1 MAIGRLFRG
10 LAENIDQT
18 RKQKIADMG
27 GLEDRMSGPSIPSG
41 FNFLV
46 GGFPNGG
53 GFPNRGGF
61 GKFMTGDLPGPILG
75 PDDFGSYQIPAS
87 DPTYSSGF
95 DYARS
100 IAGGMPMSQV
110 IAPGVSYSP
119 EQPMGYTQE
128 QLNTAIGTTPTV
140 STQEPDDPRFLGT
153 GINGVTIFDEIFDR
167 KRRPPRDLPP
177 GTRSMFG
184 GDPRDLPIP
193 LSSLP
198 RFDQAEMAEN
208 IARTMRES
216 GMDFTNLFGMPS
228 VKPPSEDLDTP
239 YRLRPPIGG
248 ARPRPTLIPTGV
260 SENNLDVTTVKPP
273 SEESD
278 ILYRNGPVVR
288 PGPQPTLRPTEELI
302 AEGFIPPKIND
313 QIFID
318 DRPIIDERV
327 GTIGGFIPPQEPI
340 AIGGIGNISGPT
352 PDIRDL
358 ILPPITSIENIEQD
372 PRIAN
377 IPTITP
383 PIVPPMDLP
392 MSLPDILGIPT
403 QTPPIMPP
411 MDIPPMDIPP
421 MDIPPVDFPPIVELP
436 PIRGIGRPNQNRFS
450 IQQLPRGLF

>member
-1 MAIGRLFRG
+1 MAIKSEDPKEYIAALGNISSLLGGNLGLGSANIANLNNVGRGRG
-10 LAENIDQT
+10 SFLGNIANIL
-18 RKQKIADMG
+18 KQQQA
-27 GLEDRMSGPSIPSG
+27 
-41 FNFLV
+41 
-46 GGFPNGG
+46 
-53 GFPNRGGF
+53 
-61 GKFMTGDLPGPILG
+61 PILG
-75 PDDFGSYQIPAS
+75 PDDFGSYVIPAS

-100 IAGGMPMSQV
+100 IAGGIPMSQV

-140 STQEPDDPRFLGT
+140 STQEPDDPSFLGT
-153 GINGVTIFDEIFDR
+153 GIGGVNIPVDR
-167 KRRPPRDLPP
+167 DIKRPPLRNIFGPTRDLRDLPP

-198 RFDQAEMAEN
+198 RFNQAEMAEN

-228 VKPPSEDLDTP
+228 VKPPSQDLDMP
-239 YRLRPPIGG
+239 IRLRPPISG
-248 ARPRPTLIPTGV
+248 PTP
-260 SENNLDVTTVKPP
+260 
-273 SEESD
+273 D
-278 ILYRNGPVVR
+278 IRDL
-288 PGPQPTLRPTEELI
+288 L
-302 AEGFIPPKIND
+302 PPKRIVD
-313 QIFID
+313 EIRID

-327 GTIGGFIPPQEPI
+327 GTGGGFIGGPVTPPPVPPR
-340 AIGGIGNISGPT
+340 GISGPT

-372 PRIAN
+372 LRLAN

-392 MSLPDILGIPT
+392 MSLPDILEIPT

-411 MDIPPMDIPP
+411 MDIPPMD
-421 MDIPPVDFPPIVELP
+421 MPPVDFPPIVELP
-436 PIRGIGRPNQNRFS
+436 PIRGIGRPNRNRFS

>member
-1 MAIGRLFRG
+1 MALGRLFRN

-41 FNFLV
+41 FNFLG
-46 GGFPNGG
+46 GGFPNIG

-61 GKFMTGDLPGPILG
+61 GAFMTGDLPGPVLG
-75 PDDFGSYQIPAS
+75 PDDFGSYVIPAS

-100 IAGGMPMSQV
+100 IAGGIPMSQV

-128 QLNTAIGTTPTV
+128 QLNTAVGTTPV
-140 STQEPDDPRFLGT
+140 EPPQGTPSPYGVFADDPNYFGT
-153 GINGVTIFDEIFDR
+153 GIGGVNIPVDR
-167 KRRPPRDLPP
+167 KQIPLRNIFGGTRDIRDLPP
-177 GTRSMFG
+177 GARSMFG

-228 VKPPSEDLDTP
+228 VKPPSEESEEP

-248 ARPRPTLIPTGV
+248 GKPRPTLIPTGV

-273 SEESD
+273 SEED
-278 ILYRNGPVVR
+278 ILYRSGGPVVR

-302 AEGFIPPKIND
+302 AEGFIPP
-313 QIFID
+313 QE
-318 DRPIIDERV
+318 PI
-327 GTIGGFIPPQEPI
+327 TIGGIE
-340 AIGGIGNISGPT
+340 NISGPT

-372 PRIAN
+372 PRLAN

-411 MDIPPMDIPP
+411 MDIPP
-421 MDIPPVDFPPIVELP
+421 VDSPPIVELP
-436 PIRGIGRPNQNRFS
+436 PIRGIGRPNRNRFS